1 MSRRCV
7 VCGIETAED
16 VIDRVCHYPKNI
28 KEARIW
34 QQSMAAFGTSVES
47 ILKCCC
53 VCIEHIPQFVE
64 RTQKQAAL
72 IKEKYG
78 KEVHGTLAASPS
90 PSRPSLHV
98 LLLPGAT
105 LPPYCGKSIGA
116 ENGEDQVKKD
126 DALDEE
132 IYVRESSYKDCGARF
147 PDIDETQVTVLRT
160 PTHNEEELQK
170 LEKSNEECGDIGT
183 LRNCTDVLLLG
194 RSQNHPTDKC
204 PCKCEQC
211 SKTKFAP
218 AELPGCPEPLIL
230 PNQSPCSA
238 ECESKMRQ
246 ELSAIIKQQQQR
258 IYELENMIARQ
269 DDWYMGL
276 QQKIADLYSNFGC
289 RDKTVSFGVKVGDSV
304 QGYDQRRPTDG
315 QSEQSITPKRQKS
328 SKNSILKPESS
339 K

>member
-7 VCGIETAED
+7 VCGMEIAED
-16 VIDRVCHYPKNI
+16 VIDHECHYPKNI

-34 QQSMAAFGTSVES
+34 QQSMAAFETSVES

-72 IKEKYG
+72 IKDKYG
-78 KEVHGTLAASPS
+78 KEIHETLTPGPC

-105 LPPYCGKSIGA
+105 LPPYCGTCIDP
-116 ENGEDQVKKD
+116 ENGEDQ
-126 DALDEE
+126 AEEDEE
-132 IYVRESSYKDCGARF
+132 IYVRESCYKDCGASF

-160 PTHNEEELQK
+160 PMHNDEELKK
-170 LEKSNEECGDIGT
+170 LEKSNKECGDIGT

-218 AELPGCPEPLIL
+218 VELPGCPD
-230 PNQSPCSA
+230 QSPCSA
-238 ECESKMRQ
+238 ECGSQMRQ
-246 ELSAIIKQQQQR
+246 ELSAIIKQQQER
-258 IYELENMIARQ
+258 IYELENLISRQ
-269 DDWYMGL
+269 DDWYMSL
-276 QQKIADLYSNFGC
+276 QQKISDLYSDFGS
-289 RDKTVSFGVKVGDSV
+289 RDKTVSFGVNVGDSV
-304 QGYDQRRPTDG
+304 QGNAQRRPTDV
-315 QSEQSITPKRQKS
+315 QSEQAITPKSQKS